1 MVLSLPNSLQ
11 EPAYM
16 AIQYLYALLTMVPC
30 PLWFWSRWASG
41 LFLISVFG
49 WSVWNGAT
57 YYIDVF
63 GQRFQRELEQLKK
76 DVAKWQSTPDL
87 MGKSGLSSPILSPEL
102 EKTHDLETKGEDAGA
117 ISKDQIPGVDG
128 SIGPGSS
135 GPEDGTRAD
144 SVGAIPLLDET
155 RKSGYQT
162 VGDDAHGIRERK

>member
-1 MVLSLPNSLQ
+1 
-11 EPAYM
+11 
-16 AIQYLYALLTMVPC
+16 MVPC

-102 EKTHDLETKGEDAGA
+102 ENGNEVETKGEDAGA
-117 ISKDQIPGVDG
+117 IKSEQVPSIDG
-128 SIGPGSS
+128 NVGPGAD
-135 GPEDGTRAD
+135 GPEEGKLTD
-144 SVGAIPLLDET
+144 SVSAIPLLDEMKT
-155 RKSGYQT
+155 SGSQA
-162 VGDDAHGIRERK
+162 VGDDTGMRERK